1 MTEVRNII
9 VIGSGPAG
17 YTAALYAQRSG
28 LNPLLITGMEI
39 GGQLMQTTGV
49 ENFPGFISIQ
59 GHELMSNMESQIKH
73 LGAEIIIDHITSV
86 EKVNNV
92 FKIQGESKEYL
103 AKTVVIATGSSAKWL
118 GVKGEDTFKGFGV
131 SSCATC
137 DGFFFKNQVVA
148 VIGGGNT
155 AIEEAIYLAGIASTV
170 YLIHRRDTLRGEHI
184 MQTKLFNTK
193 NIIPIWDTVLEEIQG
208 DTENKAVNTISL
220 KNLKT
225 NNISSLAV
233 DGVFIAIGHN
243 PNTAFLQ
250 NKVDVDESGYIITK
264 DNGCAVLYKGNIIGG
279 LFAAGDVKDSV
290 YRQAITSAGSGCMA
304 AIDAQHYILMN
315 E

>member
-49 ENFPGFISIQ
+49 ENFPGFVSIQ

-73 LGAEIIIDHITSV
+73 LGTEIIIDHITSV
-86 EKVNNV
+86 EKTNNV
-92 FKIQGESKEYL
+92 FKIQGESTSYL
-103 AKTVVIATGSSAKWL
+103 AKTVVVATGSSAKWL

-155 AIEEAIYLAGIASTV
+155 AIEEAIYLAAIASKV

-193 NIIPIWDTVLEEIQG
+193 NIVPIWDTVIEEIQG
-208 DTENKAVNTISL
+208 DTENKAVNQLSL

-233 DGVFIAIGHN
+233 DGVFVAIGHT
-243 PNTAFLQ
+243 PNTTFLQ

-264 DNGCAVLYKGNIIGG
+264 DNGCAVLYKGNVIGG